1 MRHSGMAQVN
11 EGSHC
16 FTCHPH
22 VYPQVEWTIPGF
34 TPQPQSVTAFWL
46 VLISCP
52 TEGRR
57 LSWSWWLVTNWSGS
71 PAWRRSPVL
80 VRTVTSMNRTLDDQS
95 RSTATVPW
103 RYHFFVPLGVGGWV
117 VLSGWL
123 CTKTAYLYVKM
134 VTHLHTNRA
143 LCCIASLMWLSTLP
157 LAKPQLKT
165 CWLTRLCLCF
175 ECFPWLVTA
184 ATICTMKIAPIVC
197 SRKMLQMWVEPDYYQ
212 PDPNDEKQILNCKP
226 IKICISI
233 QRLSWHCYLCH
244 GGYVFVIVCLS
255 VCLLA
260 TLHKNFQTDL
270 RELFREGWQ
279 WANEQMI
286 KFWCSSG

>member
-1 MRHSGMAQVN
+1 
-11 EGSHC
+11 
-16 FTCHPH
+16 
-22 VYPQVEWTIPGF
+22 
-34 TPQPQSVTAFWL
+34 
-46 VLISCP
+46 
-52 TEGRR
+52 
-57 LSWSWWLVTNWSGS
+57 
-71 PAWRRSPVL
+71 
-80 VRTVTSMNRTLDDQS
+80 
-95 RSTATVPW
+95 
-103 RYHFFVPLGVGGWV
+103 
-117 VLSGWL
+117 
-123 CTKTAYLYVKM
+123 
-134 VTHLHTNRA
+134 
-143 LCCIASLMWLSTLP
+143 
-157 LAKPQLKT
+157 
-165 CWLTRLCLCF
+165 
-175 ECFPWLVTA
+175 
-184 ATICTMKIAPIVC
+184 MKIAPIVC

-270 RELFREGWQ
+270 REIFREGWQ